1 MSVLSFIRKYAHTRG
16 QRSLAHCRRVKP
28 GVEAL
33 EDRQL
38 LSGLGSLLASNVGLF
53 NPDLTRPVTIAP
65 QVSAPAP
72 VAVTTTTSPAPVQ
85 TPVAASPTT
94 PVTPTQT
101 ASANATGTVTSPVQ
115 ATTTQATSGNQA
127 AIVAPASQTVQANFG
142 SGTTDWTRT
151 QGVNQFNPGLGTL
164 TAVEITNA
172 GSLTSHI
179 RVESLDSAPANVT
192 GTVSGN
198 LTLASAVAPS
208 LVTTTNA
215 ATENFQAGAF
225 DGTIDFAG
233 TSGKDFGDKSSGGSK
248 SLVLTSP
255 ADLANFI
262 GLGKVSFTET
272 AHATSTADGA
282 GNLLSQINST
292 AQAIVTVKY
301 DYIPAPPPVT
311 VTVNPITPP
320 LTKRMFLASTF
331 RQFM

>member
-1 MSVLSFIRKYAHTRG
+1 MSGFSFFRKRAHNDG
-16 QRSLAHCRRVKP
+16 KRSLSQSRRVKP
-28 GVEAL
+28 AVEAL

-38 LSGLGSLLASNVGLF
+38 LSGLGSMLASNVGLF
-53 NPDLTRPVTIAP
+53 NPDLTRLVTVAP
-65 QVSAPAP
+65 QVAAPAP
-72 VAVTTTTSPAPVQ
+72 VTVTASASPAPVQ
-85 TPVAASPTT
+85 TPVAVSPTT

-101 ASANATGTVTSPVQ
+101 VSANPTSTAPTL
-115 ATTTQATSGNQA
+115 APTTTTQTTSGNQA

-151 QGVNQFNPGLGTL
+151 QSVNQFNPSLGTL
-164 TAVEITNA
+164 TAIEITNS
-172 GSLTSHI
+172 GTLNSHI

-198 LTLASAVAPS
+198 LTLTSAVVPS

-215 ATENFQAGAF
+215 ATENFQASAF
-225 DGTIDFAG
+225 DGKIDFAG

-248 SLVLTSP
+248 SEVLTSP

-262 GLGKVSFTET
+262 GLGKVSLTET
-272 AHATSTADGA
+272 AQATSTADGS

-292 AQAIVTVKY
+292 AQATVTVKY
-301 DYIPAPPPVT
+301 DYIPAPPTTPE
-311 VTVNPITPP
+311 VNPEPP